1 MRLYMVSTMKQN
13 IADWFDVAGIQR
25 AKVIDSRVRNTIMGQ
40 FDRSIRLIAPGD
52 VVQMGLALSSV
63 PGVDMSGD
71 SGAVLHELQET
82 NVKLNEQVGHQGQIL
97 ADFQKENRDERTK
110 FKALEA
116 EFKDYKLAHPPSPT
130 P

>member
-1 MRLYMVSTMKQN
+1 MVSTIKQN

-25 AKVIDSRVRNTIMGQ
+25 AKVVDSRVRNTIMGQ
-40 FDRSIRLIAPGD
+40 FDHAIRLIAPGD

-71 SGAVLHELQET
+71 SGQVLQDMQKT
-82 NVKLNEQVGHQGQIL
+82 NAKLNEQVGHQGQIL
-97 ADFQKENRDERTK
+97 ADFQKENREERTK
-110 FKALEA
+110 FKTLEA
-116 EFKDYKLAHPPSPT
+116 EFRDYKLAYPPPPT